1 MRPARIRDFV
11 SGLLLLEQRSIFL
24 AMQILWIRLL
34 ALFLGGALLATSG
47 CASKRID
54 WNGRVGTYTYDDAIR
69 ELGPPDK
76 SAKLTDES
84 VVADWMTGRG
94 MQTGTVVGG
103 GWGHYGWNRGAY
115 PFGGPSTVVMDP
127 GAPDRF
133 LRLTFDPQGK
143 LASWQRVYR

>member
-1 MRPARIRDFV
+1 
-11 SGLLLLEQRSIFL
+11 
-24 AMQILWIRLL
+24 MQNLWMQLL
-34 ALFLGGALLATSG
+34 ALFLTAALLATSG

-76 SAKLTDES
+76 SAKLSDES

-103 GWGHYGWNRGAY
+103 GWDYFGWNRGPY
-115 PFGGPSTVVMDP
+115 PFGGPAAVVMDP
-127 GAPDRF
+127 GTPDRF